1 MLVAAAFLLSAF
13 AFAPPEPAPDGET
26 VKLPIGELFLPKAAP
41 ARPERIDL
49 HLHLHGM
56 PASLRR
62 TLAARKE
69 PIAVAWV
76 HFPGLSSAY
85 AKPFKEAGSFGRLVG
100 DIEKALAARE
110 RFAKAKPGRIVVSC
124 FSAGYGG
131 VREWLKD
138 PAACSRID
146 GLVSADSIYAGYV
159 QDKKVDPAN
168 MTGFAAFAADAA
180 AGKKAFL
187 LAHCDLQP
195 DGYAS
200 TRETADYLMARLKM
214 DRSKADEEWAEKW
227 RLTSKSSAG
236 KFEVLGFA
244 GTTGE
249 DHVRH
254 LRNVDKLATRVWD
267 RLNPSE

>member
-1 MLVAAAFLLSAF
+1 MFAALALVVSTLGATAD
-13 AFAPPEPAPDGET
+13 PPEGEAVT
-26 VKLPIGELFLPKAAP
+26 LAIGELFLPKAAP
-41 ARPERIDL
+41 AKPDRLDL
-49 HLHLHGM
+49 HIHLHGK
-56 PASLRR
+56 PESLRK

-69 PIAVAWV
+69 PIAVVWI

-85 AKPFKEAGSFGRLVG
+85 SKPLREPGSFGGVVA
-100 DIEKALAARE
+100 DVEKALAARE
-110 RFAKAKPGRIVVSC
+110 RFAKAKLGRIVVSC

-138 PAACSRID
+138 PAAYARID
-146 GLVSADSIYAGYV
+146 GLVTADSIYAGYAEG
-159 QDKKVDPAN
+159 KKVDPAN
-168 MTGFAAFAADAA
+168 MTGFAAFASDAI

-187 LAHCDLQP
+187 LTHCDLQP

-200 TRETADYLMARLKM
+200 TRETADFILAKLKLE
-214 DRSKADEEWAEKW
+214 RAKADEEWAEKW
-227 RLTSKSSAG
+227 RLTSMASAG

-244 GTTGE
+244 GTEGD

-254 LRNVDKLATRVWD
+254 LRHVDKLASRLWD